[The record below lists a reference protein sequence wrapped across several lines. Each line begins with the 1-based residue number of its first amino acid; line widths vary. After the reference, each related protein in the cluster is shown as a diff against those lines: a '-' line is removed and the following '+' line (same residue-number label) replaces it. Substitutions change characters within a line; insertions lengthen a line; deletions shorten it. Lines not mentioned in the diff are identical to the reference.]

1 MISVVI
7 LTKNEEKN
15 IIDCLETV
23 SWADEI
29 VIVDDNSSDRTLEV
43 IKNLENKKIKTYKND
58 LNGDFSN
65 QRNFGLSK
73 TTKKWVLFIDAD
85 ERVSGELHEEIN
97 TIIINSKG
105 QEKDGYFIKRKD
117 FMWDKMLKHGETGNI
132 SLLRLAKRD
141 AGIWMGKV
149 HEVWQVNGK
158 TGELDNYLLHYPH
171 QSMDEFLR
179 EINFYSTIRAYELYE
194 NKTKV
199 NPLDALTYPLGK
211 FVLNYFLKLGF
222 LDGMG
227 GLIFSLMMSFHS
239 FLVRS
244 KLWLLWQKTHTS

>member
-23 SWADEI
+23 LWADEI
-29 VIVDDNSSDRTLEV
+29 VIVDDDSLDRTLEIV
-43 IKNLENKKIKTYKND
+43 KNLENKKIKSYTRP
-58 LNGDFSN
+58 LNGDFSS

-73 TTKKWVLFIDAD
+73 TTKKWILFIDAD
-85 ERVSGELHEEIN
+85 ERVSNELHEEIN
-97 TIIINSKG
+97 SLIINSKG

-117 FMWDKMLKHGETGNI
+117 FMWGKMLKHGETGNI
-132 SLLRLAKRD
+132 SLFRLAKRG
-141 AGIWMGKV
+141 AGVWMGKV

-158 TGELDNYLLHYPH
+158 TGELNNYLLHYPH
-171 QSMDEFLR
+171 QSIDEFLR

-199 NPLDALTYPLGK
+199 NPLDAVTYPLGK

-227 GLIFSLMMSFHS
+227 GLIFSLMMIFHS

>member
-1 MISVVI
+1 MLSVVI

-15 IIDCLETV
+15 IIDCLEAV
-23 SWADEI
+23 AWADEI
-29 VIVDDNSSDRTLEV
+29 IIVDDNSSDRTLEIV
-43 IKNLENKKIKTYKND
+43 KSLENKKIKTYKND

-85 ERVSGELHEEIN
+85 ERVDSELHEEIN

-117 FMWDKMLKHGETGNI
+117 IIWGKMLKHGETGNI
-132 SLLRLAKRD
+132 SLLRLAKRG

-158 TGELDNYLLHYPH
+158 TGEFNNYLLHYPH
-171 QSMDEFLR
+171 QSIDEFLK
-179 EINFYSTIRAYELYE
+179 EVNFYSTIRAQELYE
-194 NKTKV
+194 KKIKV
-199 NPLDALTYPLGK
+199 TALDIVSYPFGK
-211 FVLNYFLKLGF
+211 FILNYFLKLGF
-222 LDGMG
+222 LDGMS

-244 KLWLLWQKTHTS
+244 KLWVLWQKTHTS

>member
-23 SWADEI
+23 SWVDEI
-29 VIVDDNSSDRTLEV
+29 VIVDDNSTDRTIEIV
-43 IKNLENKKIKTYKND
+43 KNLENRKIKIYSRSLND
-58 LNGDFSN
+58 DFSA

-85 ERVSGELHEEIN
+85 ERVSNELHEELN
-97 TIIINSKG
+97 ALIINSK
-105 QEKDGYFIKRKD
+105 EKTKDGYFIKRKD
-117 FMWDKMLKHGETGNI
+117 YMWGSMLKHGETGSI
-132 SLLRLAKRD
+132 SILRFAKRD
-141 AGIWMGKV
+141 AGIWTGRV
-149 HEVWQVNGK
+149 HEVWSIEGAV
-158 TGELDNYLLHYPH
+158 GELDNNLLHFPH
-171 QSMDEFLR
+171 QSIDEFLK
-179 EINFYSTIRAYELYE
+179 EINFYSTIRANELYD
-194 NKTKV
+194 KKV
-199 NPLDALTYPLGK
+199 KVKMLDILTYPLGK
-211 FVLNYFLKLGF
+211 LILNYFLKLGF
-222 LDGMG
+222 LDKMD